1 MKIDWIKILTGEGT
15 TVNVKVEFSVTGDNT
30 SSEEFFKFL
39 QKYITDGM
47 VLSSEVKDNMYTF
60 TITPSSESDSDVINS
75 VSRVENILDEL
86 LIEKASKRYYTKEHI
101 KDVFQRIVERKVFF
115 WFLNLKVGDIDIN

>member
-47 VLSSEVKDNMYTF
+47 VLSLEVKDDMYTF
-60 TITPSSESDSDVINS
+60 TITPSSESEVTNFLSK
-75 VSRVENILDEL
+75 VENILDEL

>member
-1 MKIDWIKILTGEGT
+1 M
-15 TVNVKVEFSVTGDNT
+15 TGDNT

-86 LIEKASKRYYTKEHI
+86 LIEKASKRYYTKIQHKEDMVARKLLLWLADKFAKGEI
-101 KDVFQRIVERKVFF
+101 K
-115 WFLNLKVGDIDIN
+115 G